1 METRFEMAVIGT
13 GMAGLAA
20 ALFAARQ
27 GVAAAVVGS
36 SAEIIFASGFFD
48 VLGVHPI
55 EQRRIRINP
64 WKGIEALVRDN
75 PKHPYAKISQKNIA
89 ESLETVIAF
98 LQKTGLSYCRRS
110 NRNAMAVTPAG
121 TLKPT
126 YAMPRS
132 MWNGVL
138 AWEEKAPCLIV
149 GLEGLKGFS
158 ARMIAENLR
167 QKWPGLR
174 PVKVSFPDSGP
185 GAELFAERLARR
197 LESSSIRKSF
207 AAAVRRRLGAAR
219 AVGMPAV
226 FGLYRPEEVFADLQA
241 RIGVPI
247 FEIPTMPPSIPGLR
261 IKDAFLRELPKLG
274 VRVFA
279 EKKVLAARHEPGRGF
294 VLDIGAEAA
303 EAVVCS
309 DAVILASGR
318 FLGRGLRAERTRII
332 EAVFDLPVYQVS
344 DRASWHREEL
354 LDARGHPIHRAGVE
368 IDDWFRPLAG
378 SGRPAYDRLFAA
390 GSILA
395 HQDWMREK
403 CGSGLAVASA
413 QAAVN
418 AYLNLKKSPA
428 Q

>member
-1 METRFEMAVIGT
+1 METHFEMTVIGT

-27 GVAAAVVGS
+27 GIAAAVVGS

-55 EQRRIRINP
+55 EQRRIRSNP
-64 WKGIEALVRDN
+64 WEGIEALARDN
-75 PKHPYAKISQKNIA
+75 PTHPYAKMSPEDIA
-89 ESLETVIAF
+89 GSLEMVIAF
-98 LQKTGLSYCRRS
+98 LQQAGLSYCRRP
-110 NRNAMAVTPAG
+110 NRNAMVVTPVG

-126 YAMPRS
+126 YAVPQS
-132 MWNGVL
+132 MWKGVL
-138 AWEEKAPCLIV
+138 AWEEKVPCLIV
-149 GLEGLKGFS
+149 GLKGLKGFS
-158 ARMIAENLR
+158 ARMITENLR
-167 QKWPGLR
+167 PRWPGLQ
-174 PVKVSFPDSGP
+174 PVQVSFPDSDP
-185 GAELFAERLARR
+185 GVELFAERIARR
-197 LESSSIRKSF
+197 LESSSIRKAF
-207 AAAVRRRLGAAR
+207 AATVKRRLGTAR

-226 FGLYRPEEVFADLQA
+226 FGLYRSAEVFADLEA

-279 EKKVLAARHEPGRGF
+279 EKKVLAARHETGRGF
-294 VLDIGAEAA
+294 VLDIGAETA

-332 EAVFDLPVYQVS
+332 ETVFGLPVYQAS

-354 LDARGHPIHRAGVE
+354 LDPKGHPIHRAGVE
-368 IDDWFRPLAG
+368 IDDWFRPMAG

-418 AYLNLKKSPA
+418 AYMNLKKSSV